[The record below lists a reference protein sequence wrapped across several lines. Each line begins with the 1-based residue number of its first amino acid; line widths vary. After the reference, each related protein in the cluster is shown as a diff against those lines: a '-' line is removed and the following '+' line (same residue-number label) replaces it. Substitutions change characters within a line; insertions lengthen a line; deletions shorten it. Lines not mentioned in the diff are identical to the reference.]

1 LSEPRRTGRPRK
13 ASTSS
18 PSPAALGVVKVGAD
32 FSREYPDGDPT
43 AAELLATLMRT
54 GDAISA
60 EIDRAMIASIGVPQS
75 ALNSLAVIEGADA
88 PLTPGQI
95 SERTYTSSATMTAT
109 LDLLQRKGWTRRVP
123 NPDDRRSLLIEI
135 TAEGQAVADRFLP
148 GIRRIELAVLSELSA
163 AERTTMLKLLAKVL
177 RQAANVAA
185 ADPIPLEGRRKRRT
199 RAR

>member
-1 LSEPRRTGRPRK
+1 
-13 ASTSS
+13 
-18 PSPAALGVVKVGAD
+18 
-32 FSREYPDGDPT
+32 
-43 AAELLATLMRT
+43 MRT